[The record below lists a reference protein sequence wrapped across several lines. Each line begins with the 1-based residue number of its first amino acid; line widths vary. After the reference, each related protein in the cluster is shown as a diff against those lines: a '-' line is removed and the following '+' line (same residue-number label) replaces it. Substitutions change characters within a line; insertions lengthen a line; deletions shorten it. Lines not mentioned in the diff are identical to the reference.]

1 DQLLHEALVREEGLV
16 AAVVVV
22 WHRKTIAQGW
32 WEGKAGRG
40 NRVWWGPGEGPKNLL
55 GWRTG
60 PPKNWRYCGVTRKG
74 AKRRPLWPGG
84 SSPHPQKT
92 FRGGLE
98 AARTG

>member
-1 DQLLHEALVREEGLV
+1 VREEGLV

-40 NRVWWGPGEGPKNLL
+40 IWVQWGGMERGLK
-55 GWRTG
+55 T
-60 PPKNWRYCGVTRKG
+60 WRYCGVTRKG

-92 FRGGLE
+92 PGG
-98 AARTG
+98 A